1 MNSIAD
7 SEIRMLGGRGSVRA
21 VALGKVGSAGASPSR
36 LPSCTGSVFL
46 VIACL
51 LGFSAASVFRA
62 SAADEPPRPREPLL
76 SAMPARAAWMLEFLN
91 AGDPGNGE
99 AGSPLPLTANR
110 ITVFKDGAT
119 YRVVSE
125 KSIDGCRE
133 AWVVEG
139 LVFLLNSSSRCALV
153 DNFIFP
159 CTDFSAGDFE
169 DFQWLRLSD
178 YAGLGDFDGKKAFVF
193 EADSLKRPM
202 SARDRSAVATTRQS
216 LQGDELSL
224 ETTAPTKAA
233 SDSDVLRLLGWGTTC
248 RAWLD
253 VATQKPLYLESGDHR
268 IRVKYLPPPEPLALP
283 QPIALR
289 MEAIRK
295 ERLLLQKRPTRSKR

>member
-1 MNSIAD
+1 MNRI
-7 SEIRMLGGRGSVRA
+7 
-21 VALGKVGSAGASPSR
+21 
-36 LPSCTGSVFL
+36 LP
-46 VIACL
+46 IACL
-51 LGFSAASVFRA
+51 LGLSAVSVFRV
-62 SAADEPPRPREPLL
+62 SAADEPPRPKEPLL
-76 SAMPARAAWMLEFLN
+76 SAMPARSAWMLEFLHA
-91 AGDPGNGE
+91 AGPKNGE
-99 AGSPLPLTANR
+99 TGSPPPPLTANR
-110 ITVFKDGAT
+110 ITVSKDGTT

-125 KSIDGCRE
+125 VSIDGCRE
-133 AWVVEG
+133 AWVIDG
-139 LVFLLNSSSRCALV
+139 LVFLLNSSSRCSLV
-153 DNFIFP
+153 DSVTFP
-159 CTDFSAGDFE
+159 STDFSTGDFE

-224 ETTAPTKAA
+224 ETAAPGKAT

-268 IRVKYLPPPEPLALP
+268 IRVKYLPPPEPLVLP

>member
-1 MNSIAD
+1 MPRSLFHTANRIS
-7 SEIRMLGGRGSVRA
+7 
-21 VALGKVGSAGASPSR
+21 
-36 LPSCTGSVFL
+36 

-51 LGFSAASVFRA
+51 LGFFAAFSSSAQ
-62 SAADEPPRPREPLL
+62 EIRPKEPLL
-76 SAMPARAAWMLEFLN
+76 SAMPSRAAWVLEFQN
-91 AGDPGNGE
+91 AADLGSGDPG
-99 AGSPLPLTANR
+99 SPPPPETNKIA
-110 ITVFKDGAT
+110 ISKDGTT

-133 AWVVEG
+133 AWVVDG
-139 LVFLLNSSSRCALV
+139 LIFLLNSSSRCALV
-153 DNFIFP
+153 DNFVFP
-159 CTDFSAGDFE
+159 CTDFDDGDFE

-193 EADSLKRPM
+193 GADSLKRSM
-202 SARDRSAVATTRQS
+202 SARDRSAVATAREM
-216 LQGDELSL
+216 LQGDELSQ
-224 ETTAPTKAA
+224 ETIAPKKAA

-268 IRVKYLPPPEPLALP
+268 IRVKYLPPPEPLVLP

-295 ERLLLQKRPTRSKR
+295 ERLLLQKRPARPKH